1 MVSSRRNLNP
11 TVQPAHPLTD
21 PCCDVTEA
29 ASEHRPFRQSD
40 QRSFH
45 RSDHRL
51 RVRRS
56 HAELEPVQTASCPQ
70 EALAVG
76 HYSMSAEWRS
86 GADRKLWRLGTGR
99 VPFSSAVSQC
109 PGHDSNALVRHA
121 LERGVRRASCGRWGR
136 NRELVDRIQRCVP
149 DQRLALRQLS
159 DDLPGRH
166 RPRSSMEAYPH
177 HP

>member
-1 MVSSRRNLNP
+1 MS
-11 TVQPAHPLTD
+11 TAHSAK
-21 PCCDVTEA
+21 VTRYRHSTE
-29 ASEHRPFRQSD
+29 
-40 QRSFH
+40 
-45 RSDHRL
+45 SDHRL

-159 DDLPGRH
+159 DDLPIGFLRKSLE
-166 RPRSSMEAYPH
+166 RDGAQIAL
-177 HP
+177 